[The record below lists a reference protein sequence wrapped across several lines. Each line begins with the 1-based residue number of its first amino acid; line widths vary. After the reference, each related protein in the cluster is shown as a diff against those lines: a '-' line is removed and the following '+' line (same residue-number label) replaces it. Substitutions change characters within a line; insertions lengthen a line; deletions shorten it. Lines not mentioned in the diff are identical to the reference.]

1 VGELTFEYVQNA
13 NLVSPRA
20 WAAAAVLALAVS
32 GCGSGTTSEPVPVQK
47 TVWDHF
53 TIDVGGHPAS
63 LQIAVLPAEQQRG
76 LMQRGDLGKDEGMLF
91 VDDSPRKQNFWMH
104 DTPEALD
111 IGFLGPDGMIA
122 EIYPLLPYDE
132 RTVSSHGDQ
141 LQYALEM
148 RQGWF
153 AANGVRP
160 GARVDLKAV
169 AAAIKARGLDPS
181 KFGLE

>member
-1 VGELTFEYVQNA
+1 
-13 NLVSPRA
+13 
-20 WAAAAVLALAVS
+20 
-32 GCGSGTTSEPVPVQK
+32 
-47 TVWDHF
+47 
-53 TIDVGGHPAS
+53 
-63 LQIAVLPAEQQRG
+63 
-76 LMQRGDLGKDEGMLF
+76 
-91 VDDSPRKQNFWMH
+91 
-104 DTPEALD
+104 
-111 IGFLGPDGMIA
+111 MIA